1 MSEPVSDVYA
11 MLESSFQAS
20 PNLRQPKHLP
30 RRSDDYR
37 TYSRA
42 AAPLKRDYSYTTQAT
57 DDTESTVDSQH
68 NTPLPSPG
76 ALTGA
81 DSGLPPT
88 PPTASQDGRATQMP
102 EQPPHADSV
111 RNSLISQKS
120 SLSTPVNA
128 RSPPTPDPSP
138 PRTNASNGT
147 NGTTATL
154 ERPPIFTYPSS
165 RADSFQTAR
174 EDPFSSDRDDS
185 RSVTPANDRLST
197 VEEDRGLGLAF
208 EHDQHDVT
216 PTNKQGPYFPATE
229 HVDSTVGAEK
239 DKGSQVVED
248 IPDREWNTDLMR
260 NVTVRRKRTTPSK
273 SPRKTSAPEPVARPV
288 DKSAEEVAPAV
299 TVVEAA
305 SPTLSTRARRASSLR
320 ERVEA
325 SHNSPV
331 TPSIENFAHSIGW
344 PSEGRGMSGE
354 RQRDISNNRLSTA
367 SVAST
372 VVSAHVIVSPPRRTQ
387 TLRHSGRNMAYRRDI
402 SSPANLGSETH
413 SNRNSMISQYD
424 DMPPHRLLHK
434 RTNIADRSARFSTN
448 SDVSSQRIMSPS
460 LSLRQRTID
469 SSAHTQAHQES
480 IRNVLQPAADI
491 VSRHSTVARSG
502 GSYHKRVN
510 SAPEAARRTLSSKPR
525 NFTELRPSE
534 SPAPIETPL
543 TQPPVN
549 RAPSPTLS
557 PKPRRTSPTSRKNR
571 RQSQVVTDV
580 KLPVDL
586 ENTLPN
592 LPDQGLDGPAERDVF
607 MGASHPVEDTR
618 VPSALTDRVRRLLAD
633 RETAEEATLVVDAKQ
648 NPATS
653 ENLEQFSPLKD
664 TSPQLRQ
671 GPRTA
676 RPLSWG
682 KRASLHQDSASLSP
696 NIPVR
701 PTLDDRTSTDEMKR
715 RSHASRPDSGDH
727 GRVSFDLSAS
737 RSASRTEEHA
747 NARHL
752 YSQSTPFSQFSD
764 TVEVTEATAVSIY
777 PHNNNSLLVVQQMSR
792 GNSLLPEQ
800 HQLTGTTHL
809 TPQDDREVRTLSTP
823 PFEDVEEEPQE
834 ARQEIDESYPQPTL
848 TFEPSTP
855 PMQLD
860 LPQPDGVDSPLK
872 NPRDPPVPPKIN
884 FIPPTPMEELENQLA
899 PPPPGPPARS
909 DSHPQRRLSVLQ
921 RARRYSDNL
930 ITPLLG
936 RASNNRTRYASDP
949 FKQHIH
955 RNPSV
960 PSVNEEDGTL
970 HPFWRPRGFWDGFED
985 GDSEESDEEDGG
997 LPQGGDTSDIEDP
1010 EPLPPRPRRAST
1022 LGNKLKGGF
1031 RGSGGFL
1038 IGNSLGVERA
1048 GTNKRR
1054 HHITLPPH
1062 FRTPRTA
1069 CHLASPQVIIQ
1080 APTRPLG
1087 RHGGGGITKRRSS
1100 HDLRRTASLPDNVSN
1115 VSIEYEQ
1122 SRRSRGSWRQGKS
1135 LPGLK
1140 KYHVQYIGISGVKE
1154 KLRERRTE
1162 KRREKIR
1169 RSIGSRYYVDPVVGT
1184 GSV

>member
-1 MSEPVSDVYA
+1 MSEPAPDVYA

-20 PNLRQPKHLP
+20 PHLRQTKRLP
-30 RRSDDYR
+30 LRSDDYR

-57 DDTESTVDSQH
+57 DDTDSTAESDH

-76 ALTGA
+76 LLKGA

-88 PPTASQDGRATQMP
+88 PPTASQDGTSAQMP
-102 EQPPHADSV
+102 EQPPLADSV
-111 RNSLISQKS
+111 RNSLISHKS

-138 PRTNASNGT
+138 PRTNASNASNST
-147 NGTTATL
+147 NGTNATL
-154 ERPPIFTYPSS
+154 ERPPICTYPSS

-174 EDPFSSDRDDS
+174 EDPFSSDHDDS

-208 EHDQHDVT
+208 EHDQSDVT
-216 PTNKQGPYFPATE
+216 PTNAHGPYFPATE
-229 HVDSTVGAEK
+229 HVDSTVGAEA

-260 NVTVRRKRTTPSK
+260 NVTVRRKRRPDYK
-273 SPRKTSAPEPVARPV
+273 SPAKGAKFATEPVAEAV
-288 DKSAEEVAPAV
+288 AEPAEPAEPAV
-299 TVVEAA
+299 TIVEAA
-305 SPTLSTRARRASSLR
+305 SPTLSNRARRASSLR

-325 SHNSPV
+325 SHHSPV
-331 TPSIENFAHSIGW
+331 TPSIENFAQSIGW
-344 PSEGRGMSGE
+344 PSEGESMSGGKH
-354 RQRDISNNRLSTA
+354 RDSTNKRLSTA

-372 VVSAHVIVSPPRRTQ
+372 VVSAHVIITPPRRTQ

-402 SSPANLGSETH
+402 SAPSELGSGTY
-413 SNRNSMISQYD
+413 SNRNSIISQYD
-424 DMPPHRLLHK
+424 DVPPRRLLHK
-434 RTNIADRSARFSTN
+434 RTNIADRSARFSTD
-448 SDVSSQRIMSPS
+448 SDVSSHRIMSPS
-460 LSLRQRTID
+460 LSLRSRTID

-480 IRNVLQPAADI
+480 LRNVLQPAADI
-491 VSRHSTVARSG
+491 LSRHSTIARSG
-502 GSYHKRVN
+502 ASYHKRVN
-510 SAPEAARRTLSSKPR
+510 SAPEATRRTLPPKPR

-534 SPAPIETPL
+534 SPRPMETPS
-543 TQPPVN
+543 QPPLQ

-557 PKPRRTSPTSRKNR
+557 PKPRRASPTSRKGR
-571 RQSQVVTDV
+571 RQEPVVTDV
-580 KLPVDL
+580 KSPGTL
-586 ENTLPN
+586 ENIPPN
-592 LPDQGLDGPAERDVF
+592 LPGQGVDGPAERDVF
-607 MGASHPVEDTR
+607 MGASHPVEDAR
-618 VPSALTDRVRRLLAD
+618 VPSALTDRVRRLLAA
-633 RETAEEATLVVDAKQ
+633 RETAEEATLVVDSKQ

-653 ENLEQFSPLKD
+653 ENLDKFSPLKD
-664 TSPQLRQ
+664 ELQLRQ
-671 GPRTA
+671 GA
-676 RPLSWG
+676 QLSRPVSWG
-682 KRASLHQDSASLSP
+682 KRASLHQES
-696 NIPVR
+696 V
-701 PTLDDRTSTDEMKR
+701 LDDRVYTPEMKR
-715 RSHASRPDSGDH
+715 RSQASRPDSGDH
-727 GRVSFDLSAS
+727 GRVSFDRSAS

-777 PHNNNSLLVVQQMSR
+777 PHNNNSVLVVQQSR
-792 GNSLLPEQ
+792 GNSLLPQ
-800 HQLTGTTHL
+800 QRQL
-809 TPQDDREVRTLSTP
+809 QDVREVPTSPTP
-823 PFEDVEEEPQE
+823 PFVDADEALQE
-834 ARQEIDESYPQPTL
+834 AREEIDDSYSQPTL

-855 PMQLD
+855 PMQSD
-860 LPQPDGVDSPLK
+860 LPQPDGVESPLE
-872 NPRDPPVPPKIN
+872 NPRDPPEPPKIN
-884 FIPPTPMEELENQLA
+884 FIPPTPMEELEKELV
-899 PPPPGPPARS
+899 PGPPGPPERS

-930 ITPLLG
+930 ITPLFA
-936 RASNNRTRYASDP
+936 RASNNRSRYASDS
-949 FKQHIH
+949 HGHTH

-960 PSVNEEDGTL
+960 PSVNDEDGTL

-985 GDSEESDEEDGG
+985 GDSDSDEEGG

-1010 EPLPPRPRRAST
+1010 EPEPEPPRSRRAST

-1054 HHITLPPH
+1054 HHVTLPPH

-1069 CHLASPQVIIQ
+1069 GHLAEPKVLIQ
-1080 APTRPLG
+1080 APTQALG
-1087 RHGGGGITKRRSS
+1087 RHRGGGVTKRRSS
-1100 HDLRRTASLPDNVSN
+1100 HDLRRTASMPDNMSTVSF
-1115 VSIEYEQ
+1115 EYEQ
-1122 SRRSRGSWRQGKS
+1122 SRREGRGSWRQGKS

-1154 KLRERRTE
+1154 RLRERRTE

-1169 RSIGSRYYVDPVVGT
+1169 RSIGSRYYVDPVAP
-1184 GSV
+1184 GSAFSQ

>member
-1 MSEPVSDVYA
+1 MSQPEPDVYA
-11 MLESSFQAS
+11 MLESSFQPS
-20 PNLRQPKHLP
+20 PNLRQTKRLP
-30 RRSDDYR
+30 LRTDDYR

-57 DDTESTVDSQH
+57 DDTESTIESDH

-76 ALTGA
+76 LLKGA

-88 PPTASQDGRATQMP
+88 PPTASQDGSSTQMP
-102 EQPPHADSV
+102 EQLPLADSV

-138 PRTNASNGT
+138 PRTNASNASNAT
-147 NGTTATL
+147 NATNATL
-154 ERPPIFTYPSS
+154 ERPPIYTYPSS

-208 EHDQHDVT
+208 EHDQSDVT
-216 PTNKQGPYFPATE
+216 PTNIQGPYFPATE
-229 HVDSTVGAEK
+229 QVDSTVGAEEN
-239 DKGSQVVED
+239 KGPQVVED

-260 NVTVRRKRTTPSK
+260 NVTVRRKRRPDYN
-273 SPRKTSAPEPVARPV
+273 SPRKVSAPEPVAKPV
-288 DKSAEEVAPAV
+288 APVAEPIAESAPAV
-299 TVVEAA
+299 TIVEAA
-305 SPTLSTRARRASSLR
+305 SPNSKQQSATRFQSARTRRGQPQQSRYAVHR
-320 ERVEA
+320 ELCAFHRVALGGRRHVGWEA
-325 SHNSPV
+325 SRFNQQATLDSV
-331 TPSIENFAHSIGW
+331 
-344 PSEGRGMSGE
+344 SGFD
-354 RQRDISNNRLSTA
+354 R
-367 SVAST
+367 
-372 VVSAHVIVSPPRRTQ
+372 
-387 TLRHSGRNMAYRRDI
+387 RNMAYRRDI
-402 SSPANLGSETH
+402 SAPSELGSGAY
-413 SNRNSMISQYD
+413 SNRNSVISQYD
-424 DMPPHRLLHK
+424 DVPPRRLVHK
-434 RTNIADRSARFSTN
+434 RTNIADRSARFSTD

-460 LSLRQRTID
+460 LSLRSRTID

-480 IRNVLQPAADI
+480 LRNVLQPAADI
-491 VSRHSTVARSG
+491 LSRHSTIARSG

-510 SAPEAARRTLSSKPR
+510 SAPEPTRRTLSSKPR
-525 NFTELRPSE
+525 NFTEILPSE
-534 SPAPIETPL
+534 SPRPIET
-543 TQPPVN
+543 TQPPVE

-557 PKPRRTSPTSRKNR
+557 PKPRRASPTSRKGR
-571 RQSQVVTDV
+571 RQEPVVTDV
-580 KLPVDL
+580 KLPGGLDK
-586 ENTLPN
+586 TLSD
-592 LPDQGLDGPAERDVF
+592 LPDQGVDGPAERDVF
-607 MGASHPVEDTR
+607 MGASHPVEDAR
-618 VPSALTDRVRRLLAD
+618 VPSALTDRVRRLLAA

-653 ENLEQFSPLKD
+653 ENLEKFSPLKD
-664 TSPQLRQ
+664 SEPQRQPSRPTSW
-671 GPRTA
+671 A
-676 RPLSWG
+676 
-682 KRASLHQDSASLSP
+682 KRASLHQESASLSP
-696 NIPVR
+696 DAAVR
-701 PTLDDRTSTDEMKR
+701 PVVDDRVYTPEMKR
-715 RSHASRPDSGDH
+715 RSQASRPDSGDH
-727 GRVSFDLSAS
+727 GRVSFDRSAS

-777 PHNNNSLLVVQQMSR
+777 PHNNNSLLVVQQSR

-800 HQLTGTTHL
+800 RQL
-809 TPQDDREVRTLSTP
+809 QDVREVRATPTP
-823 PFEDVEEEPQE
+823 PFVDADEAPQE
-834 ARQEIDESYPQPTL
+834 AREETDEPYPQPTL

-855 PMQLD
+855 PMQSD
-860 LPQPDGVDSPLK
+860 LPQPDGVDSPLE

-884 FIPPTPMEELENQLA
+884 FIPPTPMEELEKELV
-899 PPPPGPPARS
+899 PGPPGPPERS

-930 ITPLLG
+930 ITPLFA
-936 RASNNRTRYASDP
+936 RASNNRTRYASES
-949 FKQHIH
+949 HGHTH

-960 PSVNEEDGTL
+960 PSVNDEDGTL

-985 GDSEESDEEDGG
+985 GDSESDEEEG

-1010 EPLPPRPRRAST
+1010 EPEPEPPRPRRAST

-1054 HHITLPPH
+1054 HHVTLPPH

-1069 CHLASPQVIIQ
+1069 GHLAEPKVIIQ
-1080 APTRPLG
+1080 APTQPLG
-1087 RHGGGGITKRRSS
+1087 RHRGGGVTKRRSS
-1100 HDLRRTASLPDNVSN
+1100 HDLRRSASVPDNMSTVSY
-1115 VSIEYEQ
+1115 EYEQ

-1154 KLRERRTE
+1154 RLRERRTE

-1169 RSIGSRYYVDPVVGT
+1169 RSIGSRYYVDPVAP
-1184 GSV
+1184 GSAFSQ